1 MQQEQIKI
9 WGPVYGIIGD
19 LIMGL
24 PILNYYEKKY
34 PGSYKYWV
42 IEKKCSQC
50 APLYFNHPLID
61 RIKITDEWGEF
72 GEYDKR
78 LISQCNVNLKPS
90 IEGWEH
96 SSPDWYNTVTS
107 VEETAYM
114 AGIPDLKDVLSE
126 DEMKPHLYRWFD
138 VGIPAITSTY
148 AKSKDAN
155 DEECHN
161 NIAIW
166 PFAGSPGRSP
176 SSRWWNRLIDNL
188 ILNGYTVNHYG
199 MPWDPLLSN
208 LDGYSVYPHLSY
220 FDQVKAALA
229 SRLVIGT
236 DSGAQWVMGAY
247 SHPAINLMTNWLPNH
262 NTNLLALEP
271 VNDNGQTFFEIG
283 ICDNISV
290 KEVLNNILERASL

>member
-1 MQQEQIKI
+1 MKI
-9 WGPVYGIIGD
+9 WGPVSGIIGD

-34 PGSYKYWV
+34 PGSYKYWL
-42 IEKKCSQC
+42 IQKKCAQC

-61 RIKITDEWGEF
+61 RIKITDEWDEF
-72 GEYDKR
+72 GDYDKKLMAECDIKTR
-78 LISQCNVNLKPS
+78 PAANI
-90 IEGWEH
+90 GWKH
-96 SSPDWYNTVTS
+96 SSPDWYNAVTS

-126 DEMKPHLYRWFD
+126 DEMKPHLHKWFD
-138 VGIPAITSTY
+138 VGIPVVISTY
-148 AKSKDAN
+148 AKSKNTN
-155 DEECHN
+155 DEEYHN

-176 SSRWWNRLIDNL
+176 SPKWWNRLIDNL

-199 MPWDPLLSN
+199 MPWDPVLSN
-208 LDGYSVYPHLSY
+208 LDGYNIYPHLSY

-271 VNDNGQTFFEIG
+271 VNDNGQTFYAPG
-283 ICDNISV
+283 GCDNISA
-290 KEVLNNILERASL
+290 KEVLNNILERVSL